1 MFKRFILVIASVTS
15 LLGLCKPALAEDNN
29 QFLDSFRLGGYSSGG
44 IEIPRDST
52 AQARVNELSLI
63 LTWQNDSRWQ
73 FFGELE
79 LEEPLRW
86 NDAQCLTTRD
96 AYLDLERFYLD
107 YNLSE
112 KVNLRAGRFLNP
124 AGRWNLIHAPPLVWT
139 STRPLVTDLLFPNSI
154 NGLMLYGSVPVQ
166 DYAFEYTLFAETL
179 KDQIRDEDETIYKDV
194 LGARFTLNA
203 PINIGLSLASYKEDH
218 ALSPTY
224 RLVGLDFV
232 THIGSLELS
241 GEGFVRLTNKGQ
253 DGGSGAYLQS
263 AYHVG
268 NEWYWLT
275 RLETF
280 DHPRTGSAERWLI
293 GATKRVKPN
302 QLLKFEFV
310 GGSGEYAES
319 PRGFISSFAVLF

>member
-1 MFKRFILVIASVTS
+1 MFKYFIMVFASVTS
-15 LLGLCKPALAEDNN
+15 LLGLCKPALAADDISV
-29 QFLDSFRLGGYSSGG
+29 LDGFKLGGYSSAG
-44 IEIPRDST
+44 IVLPRDAS
-52 AQARVNELSLI
+52 AQAAVNELSLI
-63 LTWQNDSRWQ
+63 LTWQTDSRWQ

-79 LEEPLRW
+79 LEDPLQL
-86 NDAQCLTTRD
+86 NAAQGLTTRD
-96 AYLDLERFYLD
+96 AYLDLERFYVD

-112 KVNLRAGRFLNP
+112 KINLRAGRFLNP

-139 STRPLVTDLLFPNSI
+139 STRPLVSDLLFPNSI

-194 LGARFTLNA
+194 FGARFTLNA
-203 PINIGLSLASYKEDH
+203 PINIGLSLASYQEDH
-218 ALSPTY
+218 ALSPNY

-232 THIGSLELS
+232 THIGQLELS

-263 AYHVG
+263 AYHLG
-268 NEWYWLT
+268 HEWYWLT
-275 RLETF
+275 RVETF

-293 GATKRVKPN
+293 GATKRVAPN
-302 QLLKFEFV
+302 QLLKLEFI
-310 GGSGEYAES
+310 GGSGDYAES
-319 PRGFISSFAVLF
+319 PRGFIGSFAVLF